1 MNFTEKAVVKS
12 ASTFQKLENRSSLQV
27 ILEVGFAFVILVL
40 AALGNFLMMA
50 VTYKK
55 TQLRTIPNLFVLNL
69 SVGNF
74 LLAIAV
80 LPVFIWTLIKGKWTF
95 STTFCEIHGYLNYL
109 LFAITLFTLTAI
121 SLNRYILICYPGRYH
136 ETFNKKLVVKI
147 IAGIWILCI
156 ICCTPPLF
164 GWGRFSFNP
173 RTALCHSDNTSNSF
187 KYAANTFMLLDII
200 IVVFC
205 NIKIAHAVKTHRRR
219 IAVKSRKSVKNETRG
234 NDKVISSNK
243 CRTEAVNVLAFPKL
257 QAWQSCLSGN
267 PTGSISARFIYVCQR
282 PEESSIIEAK
292 NEAGTTKKEENNK
305 ETRFATVYFRK
316 NITKEIQNKPQ
327 KTRELRGDEIHITRT
342 ISLIVLVFCCC
353 WLPCFIMDSMD
364 ASGCYPPRN
373 LRMAGIYLIFLDS
386 VVGPFVYGMRNRK
399 LRKAF
404 VDILKFG
411 N

>member
-74 LLAIAV
+74 LLAVAV
-80 LPVFIWTLIKGKWTF
+80 LPVFIWTLMKGKWTF

-164 GWGRFSFNP
+164 GWSRFSFNP
-173 RTALCHSDNTSNSF
+173 RTTLCHSDNTSNSF

-205 NIKIAHAVKTHRRR
+205 NIKIAHAVKAHRRR

-234 NDKVISSNK
+234 NDKVISSKK
-243 CRTEAVNVLAFPKL
+243 CRTEAVNVLDFPKL

-267 PTGSISARFIYVCQR
+267 PTGSISARFIYLAKGRKSLVLLKRKTRQILPKKKKTIKRLVLR
-282 PEESSIIEAK
+282 PCILEKALQKRYKTSRNRHESY
-292 NEAGTTKKEENNK
+292 AGT
-305 ETRFATVYFRK
+305 RFT
-316 NITKEIQNKPQ
+316 
-327 KTRELRGDEIHITRT
+327 
-342 ISLIVLVFCCC
+342 
-353 WLPCFIMDSMD
+353 
-364 ASGCYPPRN
+364 
-373 LRMAGIYLIFLDS
+373 
-386 VVGPFVYGMRNRK
+386 
-399 LRKAF
+399 
-404 VDILKFG
+404 
-411 N
+411 

>member
-1 MNFTEKAVVKS
+1 
-12 ASTFQKLENRSSLQV
+12 
-27 ILEVGFAFVILVL
+27 
-40 AALGNFLMMA
+40 MMA
-50 VTYKK
+50 VMYRK

-74 LLAIAV
+74 LLAVAV

-173 RTALCHSDNTSNSF
+173 HTALCHSDNTSNSF

-219 IAVKSRKSVKNETRG
+219 IAFKSRKSVNNETRG

-267 PTGSISARFIYVCQR
+267 PSGSISARFIYVSQR

-316 NITKEIQNKPQ
+316 SITKEIQNKPQ
-327 KTRELRGDEIHITRT
+327 QTRELRGDEIHITRT

-404 VDILKFG
+404 VDILKCG